1 MSNTDEPEVKDVD
14 RVEVTPAGD
23 DEETVETPE
32 SSQETKED
40 EDTAEEAE
48 PSTEETPETTDDEK
62 PEEPEKEIENA
73 APETDEDGQ
82 IKRLPDEN
90 PREYAMRLEITRL
103 KGDLRK
109 DRSSEILTPPPPATK
124 KELSPEKKAILSKYK
139 KEDLDT
145 LHEVFDVMAEDMGF
159 VRQDQLGATAYQ
171 QKATEVLDDF
181 LEKHPEYQLQND
193 KDNVLW
199 ERFKQEYSLY
209 RPTQNPKDLKRILDK
224 VHKEVFGI
232 KPAAALKN
240 EDAAKEKIK
249 VASHSSASRPAANR
263 EGVKRANAPA
273 QGLRTDMLKGF
284 SDQEISELVGEE

>member
-1 MSNTDEPEVKDVD
+1 MANENEPEVKDVE

-32 SSQETKED
+32 SSKE
-40 EDTAEEAE
+40 E
-48 PSTEETPETTDDEK
+48 PETV
-62 PEEPEKEIENA
+62 EPEKEPESEVEPEKEPEPVIENA
-73 APETDEDGQ
+73 APETDENGE

-103 KGDLRK
+103 KSDLRK

>member
-1 MSNTDEPEVKDVD
+1 MANENEPEVKDVE

-32 SSQETKED
+32 SSKE
-40 EDTAEEAE
+40 E
-48 PSTEETPETTDDEK
+48 PETV
-62 PEEPEKEIENA
+62 EPEKEPEPVIENA
-73 APETDEDGQ
+73 APETDENGE
-82 IKRLPDEN
+82 IKRLPDET

-109 DRSSEILTPPPPATK
+109 DRTSEILTPPPPATK
-124 KELSPEKKAILSKYK
+124 KELSPEKKAVLSKYK